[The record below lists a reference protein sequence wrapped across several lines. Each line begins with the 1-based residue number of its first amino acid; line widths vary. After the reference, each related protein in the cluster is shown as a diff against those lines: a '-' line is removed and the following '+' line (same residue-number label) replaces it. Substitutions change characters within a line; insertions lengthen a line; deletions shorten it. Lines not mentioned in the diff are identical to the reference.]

1 MFDDIMVIGMGNSKA
16 IMKITAIRK
25 NRDKNGSC
33 AECFGSN
40 PLSNG
45 DHFSWSSLFFLNL
58 CC

>member
-1 MFDDIMVIGMGNSKA
+1 MFDDIMVIGMGNS
-16 IMKITAIRK
+16 KITAIRK

-45 DHFSWSSLFFLNL
+45 DHFSWSSLYFLN
-58 CC
+58 